1 MAWAQ
6 MQIITDAV
14 PVDKPSIDKI
24 SSIFLHNIINTQ
36 QQQQ

>member
-14 PVDKPSIDKI
+14 PIDKPSTDKN
-24 SSIFLHNIINTQ
+24 SSIFLHNINTQ